1 MSDAAAADR
10 YARALFELGEES
22 GSLAM
27 LTDHIGRFAAELSGS
42 KELRDVV
49 NDPTLEEAQRE
60 AIVAAVASRLSLSA
74 QAVNALKL
82 LARRHRLGSVGAIAK
97 RLALFSDEKRGVL
110 RVVVRS
116 AKPLTDDYASR
127 LSNEIS
133 AATGKTVLL
142 EKHVDPELI
151 AGVVTQIGDNTI
163 DGTLRGRLHNYEQTL
178 LGAG

>member
-27 LTDHIGRFAAELSGS
+27 LTDQIGRFAAELSAS
-42 KELRDVV
+42 KELRSVV
-49 NDPTLEEAQRE
+49 SDPTLEEAQRE
-60 AIVAAVASRLSLSA
+60 NVVAAVANKLSLSA

-82 LARRHRLGSVGAIAK
+82 LARRHRLDSVGAIAK
-97 RLALFSDEKRGVL
+97 RLALLSDEKRGVL

-127 LSNEIS
+127 LSSEIS

-142 EKHVDPELI
+142 EKQVDPGLI

-178 LGAG
+178 LGAS